1 MLKSIHD
8 LCKVVITQG
17 GGGGRGGNPDTS
29 KREEGTKCHEHNRLP
44 WLGKELI
51 LEKCKNV

>member
-17 GGGGRGGNPDTS
+17 GDPGTS
-29 KREEGTKCHEHNRLP
+29 KRGEGTKCHEHNRLP